1 MPPHNIQNRNSLKL
15 TEMEEEGLRANLSH
29 QELLPGEAT
38 AVTVVPADG
47 RGGGDGADPSSCE
60 SSGPPRG
67 TSVTKGQLVVV
78 IVLFYVNLINY
89 MDRFT
94 VAGILYD
101 IQKCFNDLSD
111 TKAGLLQTAFVL
123 VYMVMAPLFG
133 YLGDRYSRKYL
144 MAVGIFFWSLATLV
158 GSFMPNY
165 GWFLLFRCL
174 VGVGEAS
181 YSTIAPTI
189 ISDLFVS
196 DTRSKMLAIFYFAIP
211 VGSGLGYII
220 GAEVTELAKVSET
233 DWEAWRWGLRV
244 TPVMGL
250 LALALILFLVRDP
263 PRGSSEG
270 GQHLQATSFLSDLR
284 YLFFNKSFV
293 LSTLAFTCVT
303 FVAGALAF
311 WGPLFTKLGVLVQD
325 HPNAKADDVSFVFGA
340 IAMSAGLLGVPLG
353 SFAGQK
359 LRVKLPYADPLV
371 CGLGLLFS
379 VPLIL
384 GAMVLAEW
392 NTIASYVVVFFGQVF
407 LNLNWAVV
415 SDIVLYIVIPT
426 RRSSAEAFQILFSHA
441 LGDAGSPYLIGVV
454 ADAFKP
460 YIHVNGTT
468 SFFAPMDYDI
478 ANFTSTEL
486 TTLDP
491 FNATTTTP
499 EPDDINVDYI
509 EFKSK
514 QYAMFLCCIVNV
526 LGAIFFFWNSCY
538 IAEDKAKCDRIIA
551 GQDEVTGSG
560 GNGSVNGGAVVE
572 GCVNGGMTES
582 CEAQKE
588 DTTSKTPMPSAP
600 PDACLTSSNN
610 IYVKS

>member
-15 TEMEEEGLRANLSH
+15 TEMEEDGLRANLSH

-38 AVTVVPADG
+38 VAVVAAG
-47 RGGGDGADPSSCE
+47 RGGENGDLSSSDPST
-60 SSGPPRG
+60 PPRG
-67 TSVTKGQLVVV
+67 TSVSKGQLAVV
-78 IVLFYVNLINY
+78 IILFYVNLINY

-101 IQKCFNDLSD
+101 IQNCFNISD
-111 TKAGLLQTAFVL
+111 TQSGLLQTAFVL

-144 MAVGIFFWSLATLV
+144 MAVGIFFWSLATLL

-165 GWFLLFRCL
+165 ELFLLFRCL

-211 VGSGLGYII
+211 VGSGMGYII
-220 GAEVTELAKVSET
+220 GAEVTQLAKVGDT

-250 LALALILFLVRDP
+250 LALALILFLVHDP

-270 GQHLQATSFLSDLR
+270 GQHLQATSFSSDLR
-284 YLFFNKSFV
+284 YLLFNKSFV

-311 WGPLFTKLGVLVQD
+311 WGPIFTKLGVLVQD
-325 HPNAKADDVSFVFGA
+325 HPNAQPDDVSFVFGA

-371 CGLGLLFS
+371 CGIGLLIS

-392 NTIASYVVVFFGQVF
+392 NTVASYVVVFFGQVF

-441 LGDAGSPYLIGVV
+441 LGDAGSPSLIGVV

-460 YIHVNGTT
+460 YIKVNETT
-468 SFFAPMDYDI
+468 DYLTTEDYDF
-478 ANFTSTEL
+478 ANFTSSDL
-486 TTLDP
+486 TTTFDP
-491 FNATTTTP
+491 SNVTTTTP
-499 EPDDINVDYI
+499 APDNPNKDYV

-514 QYAMFLCCIVNV
+514 QYALFLCCIVNIF
-526 LGAIFFFWNSCY
+526 GAIFFFWNSCY

-551 GQDEVTGSG
+551 GDDEVDRRGGSR
-560 GNGSVNGGAVVE
+560 SVNGGAVVE
-572 GCVNGGMTES
+572 GCVNGGMTER
-582 CEAQKE
+582 CEGQKE
-588 DTTSKTPMPSAP
+588 DTTSKPSTTSAP
-600 PDACLTSSNN
+600 P
-610 IYVKS
+610 YE